1 MKKSMY
7 TLFFPLK
14 GKDKIILYNTL
25 SGALYLIDD
34 ELRQHIEE
42 TPDSLPAKMNDDF
55 KKEWILIDD
64 EVNELQTISVMRDE
78 MRFNT
83 SWLQFMIM
91 TTYACNL
98 SCPYC
103 YENKSS
109 PVSMDPSTTRRV
121 CAFMENMMER
131 YRPTHVDVL
140 MYGGEPLLNTAPL
153 QHMVDH
159 FTPLTEERGL
169 EFNVDITTNGT
180 LLSVPQIEALE
191 SCRVRVVQVTLDG
204 SQPLHDLTRRYTS
217 GGGTYED
224 IVSAL
229 HLLKESTF
237 KPKIRINVHETNKDS
252 IDVLL
257 DDLKDRGLSDVP
269 IYFGIIRPMSR
280 VCESYSHC
288 IGDAQLESVLPS
300 LWEMALDRGFTIPLK
315 PQSNLIGCGM
325 QGTSSFTIDPQGH
338 LYKCVTMV
346 GYPEQRIGTIG
357 EGGRVPLWNPVYYRW
372 MSRDPLSFDQC
383 RTCPYFPLCGGG
395 CPMIAY
401 AHHGTYD
408 RGGCFETKRVL
419 SQQLALYLQ
428 QKYPGRL

>member
-7 TLFFPLK
+7 TLFFPVK
-14 GKDKIILYNTL
+14 GKDKIILYSTL

-34 ELRQHIEE
+34 ELQQCIQED
-42 TPDSLPAKMNDDF
+42 PPSLSTEMSEDF

-64 EVNELQTISVMRDE
+64 EVNELQTVSVMRHE
-78 MRFNT
+78 MRFNS

-91 TTYACNL
+91 TTFACNL

-103 YENKSS
+103 YEHKS
-109 PVSMDPSTTRRV
+109 PHIWMDPATTRRV
-121 CAFMENMMER
+121 CAFMENMIDR

-153 QHMVDH
+153 HDIVDH
-159 FTPLTEERGL
+159 FTPLTHQNHL

-180 LLSVPQIEALE
+180 LLSDQQIDALQ
-191 SCRVRVVQVTLDG
+191 SCGVRVVQVTLDG
-204 SQPLHDLTRRYTS
+204 PQHIHDLTRQYPS
-217 GGGTYED
+217 GKGTYED
-224 IVSAL
+224 IISGL
-229 HLLKESTF
+229 HLLKESTMN
-237 KPKIRINVHETNKDS
+237 PKIRINLQETNRDS
-252 IDVLL
+252 MDLLL

-269 IYFGIIRPMSR
+269 IYYGIIRPMSR
-280 VCESYSHC
+280 VCESYAHC
-288 IGDAQLESVLPS
+288 IGDTQLESILPS
-300 LWEMALDRGFTIPLK
+300 LWEMALEKGFSIPLK

-346 GYPEQRIGTIG
+346 GYPEQQIGTIG
-357 EGGRVPLWNPVYYRW
+357 EGGTVPLWNPVYYHW
-372 MSRDPLSFDQC
+372 MSRNPLSFAQC
-383 RTCPYFPLCGGG
+383 RNCSYFPLCGGG

-401 AHHGTYD
+401 AHHGTYE

-419 SQQLALYLQ
+419 SQQLVLYLR
-428 QKYPGRL
+428 QKYPGTL